1 MLGNEYN
8 ENKTLKKQKQ
18 ELIEVYQKLRKRNS
32 ELRQEKTNPKPKQTK
47 RKNIL
52 KHLMSIFRSVFETK
66 QYSFISQKGSQTSSE
81 RVSTRYIE
89 RKISS

>member
-8 ENKTLKKQKQ
+8 ENKKLKKQKQ

-32 ELRQEKTNPKPKQTK
+32 KLRQKTNPKPKQTK